1 MIATPPLSPRAR
13 APAAAA
19 LLLLSLALLSVSF
32 RAWPPL
38 LQGGDGRANSTRARL
53 FDAGFLFAKTDVKT
67 NVKTTVGVGDKP
79 AQLALEYAKSVS
91 GKAHGKGQ
99 GRRRPAWRRQKGYS
113 YGAAAASYYSA
124 GSYGAGYYDGGSRLG
139 VRAVPPPEKERGLAA
154 TSSAAT
160 SSAARRPLAD
170 SALASAD
177 AAAATDASGAAA
189 RDFDGFFTLMEVKVE
204 TNVPVTVGVG
214 DKAAA
219 AAIASASKESGGPPV
234 SVSVAPKI
242 AFTGSSKTCSCNACD
257 GTPCSPGAGNSAHRC
272 SRCGPSTPAC
282 YGDSS
287 SPAGRGACFFVGE
300 PNLEG
305 GLCDCP

>member
-139 VRAVPPPEKERGLAA
+139 VRAVPPPEKERGLAG
-154 TSSAAT
+154 
-160 SSAARRPLAD
+160 PPAD

-219 AAIASASKESGGPPV
+219 APGNEQHDAPMAPPPTKQRALAQAVAVAEASAK
-234 SVSVAPKI
+234 K
-242 AFTGSSKTCSCNACD
+242 K
-257 GTPCSPGAGNSAHRC
+257 
-272 SRCGPSTPAC
+272 
-282 YGDSS
+282 
-287 SPAGRGACFFVGE
+287 
-300 PNLEG
+300 
-305 GLCDCP
+305 